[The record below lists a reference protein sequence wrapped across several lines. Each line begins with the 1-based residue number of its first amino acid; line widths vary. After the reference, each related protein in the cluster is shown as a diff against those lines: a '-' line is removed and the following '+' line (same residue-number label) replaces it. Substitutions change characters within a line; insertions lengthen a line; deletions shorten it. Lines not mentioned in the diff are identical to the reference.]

1 MKINNIFSEIY
12 DKNLW
17 NGGSGPGSNPEP
29 NKPYISLLESFF
41 TENKINSIVDAG
53 CGDWRFSKLID
64 WNNINYKGYD
74 VVKSVIDYNQVNY
87 SSETVSFQLYNGDP
101 KLLPSADLL
110 IMKDVLQHLSFSLIN
125 EFILG
130 FPKYKYCLITN
141 CINTGGQTQTVNR
154 DIETGGSTELDL
166 RLYPFNLECDELLE
180 YWCPYPHH
188 RKLTLLINNTLVE
201 E

>member
-12 DKNLW
+12 DKDLW
-17 NGGSGPGSNPEP
+17 QGGSGPGSNPES
-29 NKPYISLLESFF
+29 NEPYISLLESFL

-53 CGDWRFSKLID
+53 CGDWQFSKFID

-110 IMKDVLQHLSFSLIN
+110 IMKDVLQHLSFSQIN

-141 CINTGGQTQTVNR
+141 CINPIGETVNR
-154 DIETGGSTELDL
+154 DIETGARTDLDL
-166 RLYPFNLECDELLE
+166 RLDPFNLECDQLLE
-180 YWCPYPHH
+180 YWCPHPSHK
-188 RKLTLLINNTLVE
+188 KLTLLVKNALVE
-201 E
+201 